1 MNERNAK
8 QKKKIRAQARSGTLS
23 HAWLLLAGSPGSREE
38 LAAFLAAALL
48 CSGSEPP
55 CGVCAHCVKLAKGIH
70 PDLLRVEKLPDRA
83 SYIVDQVRELTRE
96 AYIVPNEAARRVFYI
111 PAADE
116 MNAAAQN
123 AMLKLLEEPPAR
135 SVFILAAAD
144 EDAVLET
151 VRSRCTVL
159 YAEGDEELGDADKY
173 ALALFD
179 SFRRGSEA
187 DVALAAW
194 QLEKAKLEREEL
206 DGVLEAL
213 TILLARRLTAGT
225 DKAEEARLFAAL
237 DETKKQLHRRRS
249 NNTGAGH
256 AVGALAVSLNRV
268 LAGTLPEK

>member
-1 MNERNAK
+1 
-8 QKKKIRAQARSGTLS
+8 
-23 HAWLLLAGSPGSREE
+23 
-38 LAAFLAAALL
+38 
-48 CSGSEPP
+48 
-55 CGVCAHCVKLAKGIH
+55 
-70 PDLLRVEKLPDRA
+70 
-83 SYIVDQVRELTRE
+83 
-96 AYIVPNEAARRVFYI
+96 
-111 PAADE
+111 

-151 VRSRCTVL
+151 VRSRCTAL

-206 DGVLEAL
+206 DGVLE
-213 TILLARRLTAGT
+213 LLSIPPQPYKVMKASGLDRLIELKRR
-225 DKAEEARLFAAL
+225 E
-237 DETKKQLHRRRS
+237 LHEVR
-249 NNTGAGH
+249 
-256 AVGALAVSLNRV
+256 
-268 LAGTLPEK
+268 

>member
-151 VRSRCTVL
+151 VRSRCVTL
-159 YAEGDEELGDADKY
+159 YLSGEDAPPPPEARERAEHLRCRRRYAIGDRTESL
-173 ALALFD
+173 
-179 SFRRGSEA
+179 
-187 DVALAAW
+187 
-194 QLEKAKLEREEL
+194 REHL
-206 DGVLEAL
+206 
-213 TILLARRLTAGT
+213 RRL
-225 DKAEEARLFAAL
+225 EEISQTSK
-237 DETKKQLHRRRS
+237 EGK
-249 NNTGAGH
+249 
-256 AVGALAVSLNRV
+256 
-268 LAGTLPEK
+268 

>member
-1 MNERNAK
+1 MREVRS
-8 QKKKIRAQARSGTLS
+8 QAM
-23 HAWLLLAGSPGSREE
+23 
-38 LAAFLAAALL
+38 
-48 CSGSEPP
+48 
-55 CGVCAHCVKLAKGIH
+55 VM
-70 PDLLRVEKLPDRA
+70 
-83 SYIVDQVRELTRE
+83 
-96 AYIVPNEAARRVFYI
+96 PNEAEKSVFI
-111 PAADE
+111 IREADY

-135 SVFILAAAD
+135 SVFILAAED

-151 VRSRCTVL
+151 VRSRCTAL

-179 SFRRGSEA
+179 SFCRGSAAE
-187 DVALAAW
+187 VALAAW

-256 AVGALAVSLNRV
+256 AVGALAVSLNRI
-268 LAGTLPEK
+268 LAGARAER